1 VRRIEYRGENL
12 DDRDENILLRDEFR
26 GRRMRIALLCYQLR
40 RWRSSSYF
48 GTWCKMRSSVKRR
61 IKSLGSSQKTAN
73 TQLNLHTMF
82 NLEDLSAPSDP
93 FGLGLTPI
101 LHLVIAAG
109 EDSHSGQIARKELP
123 CNPLCPLCNVAPE
136 SAQHICLQCPFR
148 LHRGSARLSLA
159 LFGLYYVRNCSNFNY

>member
-1 VRRIEYRGENL
+1 MRRIEYRGENL
-12 DDRDENILLRDEFR
+12 DDRNENILLRDEFR

-136 SAQHICLQCPFR
+136 SAQHICLQCPFAQR
-148 LHRGSARLSLA
+148 ACTLVL
-159 LFGLYYVRNCSNFNY
+159 GLVWFVLC